1 MEYICNRCHK
11 HTDPATL
18 RFRCD
23 CGGLFRLGYSP
34 EKLVIRQNE
43 FSLWRY
49 ASVLPFAKDYVGYKT
64 LSLGEGLTQT
74 LPLAGDPNLLVKMDY
89 MMPTLSFKDRG
100 AAVLVAKA
108 KELGAK
114 ALVADSSGNAG
125 NSIAA
130 YGGRAGIPCYV
141 FVPEGTSPK
150 KIQMIAAHGAKVE
163 VVPGTREDTAAA
175 ALKLA
180 EQEGMFYASHVY
192 NPFFHHGTK
201 TYAYELYEQFGR
213 QLPDTVV
220 VPTGNGTLLLGC
232 SIGFKELLALGL
244 IDKLPRLIAV
254 QAKNCAPIYH
264 AFIKGL
270 DNVPGVHNLGTQAE
284 GIAIALPMR
293 GADILE
299 AIRETKGDIITIE
312 EEQIPPARQMLSS
325 LGMYV
330 EPTTAA
336 TIGGFLPYYE
346 AHKEALGRCVLPL
359 CGAGLKA
366 KQ

>member
-1 MEYICNRCHK
+1 MDYICNRCHK
-11 HTDPATL
+11 HTAPATL
-18 RFRCD
+18 SFRCD
-23 CGGLFRLGYSP
+23 CGGLFRLDYTP

-49 ASVLPFAKDYVGYKT
+49 ASALPFAEGYEGYKA

-74 LPLAGDPNLLVKMDY
+74 IPLNGDPNLLVKMDY

-150 KIQMIAAHGAKVE
+150 KIQMISAHGAKVE

-180 EQEGMFYASHVY
+180 EQDGMFYASHVY
-192 NPFFHHGTK
+192 NPFFHQGTK
-201 TYAYELYEQFGR
+201 TYAYELYEQFGK
-213 QLPDTVV
+213 QLPDTIVI
-220 VPTGNGTLLLGC
+220 PTGNGTLLLGC
-232 SIGFKELLALGL
+232 YIGFQDLLAMGL
-244 IDKLPRLIAV
+244 IQKLPRLIAV

-264 AFIKGL
+264 AFTKDL
-270 DNVPGVHNLGTQAE
+270 DYVPAVENLGTQAE

-299 AIRETKGDIITIE
+299 AIRATKGDIITIE
-312 EEQIPPARQMLSS
+312 EDQIPPVREMLSS
-325 LGMYV
+325 IGMYV

-336 TIGGFLPYYE
+336 TVAGFLPYYR
-346 AHKEALGRCVLPL
+346 AHKEELGRCVLPL

-366 KQ
+366 K